1 MMLKK
6 RCNQRGQGLPLQV
19 VVLIILAVLAL
30 VVIALIFS
38 GSVFKGKKEIEYVS
52 APIEYQ
58 TACLH
63 QDKLPYTECVE
74 KCKKWVADHPGEHL
88 KNAVVD
94 GVSCYLDKK
103 S

>member
-1 MMLKK
+1 MFKK
-6 RCNQRGQGLPLQV
+6 RCNNRGQGLPMQV
-19 VVLIILAVLAL
+19 VVIIILAVLAL

-38 GSVFKGKKEIEYVS
+38 GNVLKGKKEIEYVS

-63 QDKLPYTECVE
+63 QDKLPYTECVA
-74 KCKKWVADHPGEHL
+74 KCKQWVAQHPREHL

-94 GVSCYLDKK
+94 GVSCYLEKK

>member
-1 MMLKK
+1 MRSKK

-19 VVLIILAVLAL
+19 VVLIILAVLVL
-30 VVIALIFS
+30 VVLAIIFS
-38 GSVFKGKKEIEYVS
+38 GNVLKGKKEIEYVS

-63 QDKLPYTECVE
+63 QDKLPYTECVA
-74 KCKKWVADHPGEHL
+74 KCKKWVADHPGENI
-88 KNAVVD
+88 KDAVVD